1 MQQARDALQALDQQ
15 VEARRSLETA
25 VASQD
30 FEFLQRAIALA
41 RQAGVRRVELESAE
55 AQLRQLGQSEGSRE
69 LRSAMVS
76 DDPERLRAAT
86 DAAVSAGMT
95 GAEIDAAWQRLRE
108 LEAGQWQRRQ
118 LRAAATSGD
127 VVRLQAS
134 LKQAELAGFNGEEL
148 NIARAALQSLNAQLH
163 ARQELQLARAS
174 RNPDALRA
182 AVAAA
187 QEAGL
192 KEDELDGAAIDL
204 GGCLGCTIAPQEAQ
218 TPFEESTGLVHGG
231 TVQDKP
237 LGLAAK
243 LGAAFAAAAPLR
255 GSTKVESA
263 RRREKTP
270 HPQMTSRSRLGSS
283 LPSPRGSRNSVFPS
297 TATNDPSERRRVHWA
312 E

>member
-1 MQQARDALQALDQQ
+1 MQQARDALQELDQQ

-30 FEFLQRAIALA
+30 FEFLQRAITSA
-41 RQAGVRRVELESAE
+41 RRAGVRRTELESAE
-55 AQLRQLGQSEGSRE
+55 AQLWKLGQSEGSRE
-69 LRSAMVS
+69 LHAAMAS

-86 DAAVSAGMT
+86 DAAVTAGMM

-118 LRAAATSGD
+118 LRAAAASGD
-127 VVRLQAS
+127 LVRLQAS
-134 LKQAELAGFNGEEL
+134 LKQAELAGFCGEEL
-148 NIARAALQSLNAQLH
+148 NVARAALQSLNAQVH
-163 ARQELQLARAS
+163 ALQELQLARAS
-174 RNPDALRA
+174 RNPEALRA
-182 AVAAA
+182 AFVAA

-192 KEDELDGAAIDL
+192 KEDELEGAAVDL
-204 GGCLGCTIAPQEAQ
+204 GCLGCAVPPQEARI
-218 TPFEESTGLVHGG
+218 PIEEPNSLVHVGKA
-231 TVQDKP
+231 QNKP

-243 LGAAFAAAAPLR
+243 LGAALAAATPMR

-270 HPQMTSRSRLGSS
+270 HPQMTSRCRLDSS
-283 LPSPRGSRNSVFPS
+283 LYSPRGSRKGVCPS
-297 TATNDPSERRRVHWA
+297 TAVDAPSERRRVHWA